1 MPVPRSRLR
10 SAPLALILPFLFWL
24 TAAGSASAHRPYFT
38 KAQPILLPD
47 GQRGEMR
54 IVAGDGIFVA
64 DPVRIVILDAESRL
78 IARSPQT
85 QWLSLVC
92 DAPLRCHG
100 YDHLSGE
107 VIEPD
112 PTTFGRDG
120 PLVPSF
126 DERDDLRDVEA
137 GEASWGVKVRP
148 ATWGEWLSA
157 EWSQWRDTPLRGYV
171 LLALPGVIAA
181 ISSFG
186 LHRPSWTLEGALL
199 WFAGM
204 LLRLFGVGVAVVMLL
219 VGLIMSPMIP
229 SIVFGAALSAYL
241 LVLISLILIR
251 RRFKTSVVAA

>member
-1 MPVPRSRLR
+1 MPRSLT
-10 SAPLALILPFLFWL
+10 LALILPLLSWL
-24 TAAGSASAHRPYFT
+24 AATGPASAHRPYFT
-38 KAQPILLPD
+38 EAQAILLPD

-54 IVAGDGIFVA
+54 IIAGDGIFVA

-78 IARSPQT
+78 IARGPQT
-85 QWLSLVC
+85 RWLSLVC

-107 VIEPD
+107 VIAPD
-112 PTTFGRDG
+112 ATTFGRDG

-126 DERDDLRDVEA
+126 DERDDLWGIEA

-148 ATWGEWLSA
+148 ATWAEWLPA
-157 EWSQWRDTPLRGYV
+157 EWSQWRDMPLGGYV

-181 ISSFG
+181 ICSFG
-186 LHRPSWTLEGALL
+186 VHRPRWTLEGALL

-204 LLRLFGVGVAVVMLL
+204 LLRLFGVGVAVVMFLL
-219 VGLIMSPMIP
+219 GLIMSPMIP

-241 LVLISLILIR
+241 LVWIILTLIR